1 MKLKTKPNQRLSYGK
16 WLITLC
22 LALAVIIA
30 SCDNDDEPE
39 MPQNSIVEIAQGN
52 ANLTSLV
59 TALTKYPDLV
69 TLLNGSGEFTVFA
82 PTNDAFDGLLTAIG
96 QNSIDDIPESVLRS
110 VLEYH
115 VVPGRTI
122 RSTDLANGT
131 VTTEQG
137 EDITVNVDNGVS
149 FNGSAGV
156 VTANVEANNGVVH
169 VIDQVLVQPS
179 VTPIV
184 GTIVAPAFF
193 NKNFTTLIAA
203 VQAASPSILTT
214 LLDSDAKTLFAP
226 TNDAFAAAGITS
238 LPNRETLDA
247 VLTYHVIGARVEAGD
262 IADGSSSAA
271 TLNGDIF
278 LSKGSAGV
286 FINGSTE
293 VTATNINA
301 SNGVVHVI
309 NRTLL
314 PPGGTIA
321 DNAIDA
327 TTASTPEFTQL
338 VAALQKVPSL
348 LTAAD
353 ADDSNLTVFA
363 PTDAAFQALYD
374 ALEVADLDELEET
387 IGNDKLAEV
396 LQHHIVGA
404 RVFSSDISTGNV
416 GTLNQEIAI
425 DATNLTITD
434 ARGESANLIPA
445 NLNILG
451 TNGVK
456 HAIDAVLVP
465 TGIL

>member
-1 MKLKTKPNQRLSYGK
+1 MAGSTVRAADLS
-16 WLITLC
+16 
-22 LALAVIIA
+22 
-30 SCDNDDEPE
+30 
-39 MPQNSIVEIAQGN
+39 
-52 ANLTSLV
+52 
-59 TALTKYPDLV
+59 
-69 TLLNGSGEFTVFA
+69 
-82 PTNDAFDGLLTAIG
+82 
-96 QNSIDDIPESVLRS
+96 
-110 VLEYH
+110 
-115 VVPGRTI
+115 
-122 RSTDLANGT
+122 NGT
-131 VTTEQG
+131 VTTAQG
-137 EDITVNVDNGVS
+137 ENITVNIDNGVS

-156 VTANVEANNGVVH
+156 VTADVEANNGVVH

-203 VQAASPSILTT
+203 VQAASPSILNT
-214 LLDSDAKTLFAP
+214 LLNSDAKTLFAP

-247 VLTYHVIGARVEAGD
+247 VLTYHVINARVEAGD
-262 IADGSSSAA
+262 IADGSSSAV

-286 FINGSTE
+286 FINGNTE
-293 VTATNINA
+293 VTATNING

-314 PPGGTIA
+314 PPDGTIA
-321 DNAIDA
+321 DNAINA
-327 TTASTPEFTQL
+327 TTASSPEFTQL
-338 VAALQKVPSL
+338 VAALQKVPAL
-348 LTAAD
+348 LTAAQ

-374 ALEVADLDELEET
+374 ALQVADLDELEQT